1 MRKLLSLLLLCL
13 LAACNLP
20 IQASAPAS
28 GVVQTQPSGPL
39 YVGDQVSFEVL
50 PPSSAPGALAVRL
63 SQGEKSL
70 GETNFEPFGL
80 ENRRQATFY
89 WAWDTRGLAA
99 GDYTLTFTLLP
110 GGASWNETFSLH
122 PAAEVP
128 APEPNARWETVETD
142 CCVLHYIR
150 GTQAETDLESLK
162 ISAETE
168 AADVEARLGLQRGK
182 KIPITFLPR
191 VLGHGGFTSDAIYVS
206 YLAQNYA
213 GKNAR
218 QVLHHE
224 MVHWLDSQV
233 PSGLRPSILQEGLA
247 VYLSGG
253 HFKPEPILP
262 RAAALPGLGWYT
274 PLRQLANNFYLSQHE
289 TSYTEAA
296 ALIDYL
302 ITTYGKDEFD
312 TFYRKI
318 QPAPDG
324 SQASALEAALQA
336 HFHLSLAELDQN
348 FLDFL
353 RRQPVDET
361 ARTDLR
367 LTVAYYDTVR
377 RYQQLLDPSAYFLTA
392 WLPNPAEMRQRG
404 IVADFLRHPQA
415 LLNRQIETRLVAA
428 DANLQAGNY
437 PQVEAELNLINRWL
451 AWYAAWAQ

>member
-1 MRKLLSLLLLCL
+1 MRKLLITILLCL
-13 LAACNLP
+13 LVACNLP
-20 IQASAPAS
+20 IQASAPAP
-28 GVVQTQPSGPL
+28 GTVQTQPFGPL

-50 PPSSAPGALAVRL
+50 PPSSAPEAQSVRL

-70 GETNFEPFGL
+70 GEANFEPFGL

-89 WAWDTRGLAA
+89 WAWDTSGLTA

-110 GGASWNETFSLH
+110 GGASWNETIRLR

-128 APEPNARWETVETD
+128 APEPTARWETVETD
-142 CCVLHYIR
+142 CCILHYLS
-150 GTQAETDLESLK
+150 GTQAETDLERLK

-213 GKNAR
+213 GNNAR

-253 HFKPEPILP
+253 HFKPEPIRP

-274 PLRQLANNFYLSQHE
+274 PLGQLANNFYLSQHE

-296 ALIDYL
+296 ALVDYL
-302 ITTYGKDEFD
+302 ITTYGKNEFY

-318 QPAPDG
+318 QPAADG
-324 SQASALEAALQA
+324 SQASALDAALQT
-336 HFHLSLAELDQN
+336 HFQLSLDQLDQD

-353 RRQPVDET
+353 RRQPADET

-437 PQVEAELNLINRWL
+437 PKVEAELNLINRWL
-451 AWYAAWAQ
+451 DWYTAWKH